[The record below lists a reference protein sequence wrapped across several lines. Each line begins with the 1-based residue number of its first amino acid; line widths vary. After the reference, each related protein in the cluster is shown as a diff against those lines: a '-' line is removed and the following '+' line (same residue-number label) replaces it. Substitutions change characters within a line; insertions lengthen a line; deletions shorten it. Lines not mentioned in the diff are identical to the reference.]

1 MNSINPLNYVN
12 KVWHSPSLRV
22 MFLTFVGMLLALV
35 VDVLLA
41 ARLGT
46 SQTTDALVI
55 AFSLPRL
62 IDTVSRDGIKFSFIP
77 LFIERR
83 NTLDENSF
91 DRFVSG
97 IINVSLVFGIVVT
110 ILFEVLA
117 SGIVTALAPGFSS
130 AGIAEATLLF
140 RACVPLVIFAPA
152 NAVLSVLLNSQKRF
166 YGVALRNA
174 VAPGFMLAGFGLA
187 WGRSNIAF
195 WVAIAYAIGFGVFF
209 LTLFTDAARSG
220 YKHSW
225 RTWSSRDELSR
236 LWEAGFLPTLG
247 FILGQLGRLITRQV
261 LVSFAAVGAISTFYF
276 AVRLVSAA
284 QSIIGVSIATTSLPN
299 MTEHELTGQKSRLA
313 LAMQKNV
320 VKVLLVSLP
329 AVIFIVFFN
338 KTAIDLLYGHG
349 SFNEASIELT
359 SQIFTWLGL
368 SLIFISIVPVIN
380 AGLYA
385 LRAYRAVF
393 YIMFGMALVS
403 VFLAWLF
410 LQWLGLIGIAISTP
424 LAALLNVIAIVVVL
438 QRLKVNLIV
447 ANKSP

>member
-1 MNSINPLNYVN
+1 MNSINFANYIN
-12 KVWHSPSLRV
+12 KVRNSRSLRV
-22 MFLTFVGMLLALV
+22 MSLTFIGMLLALV

-55 AFSLPRL
+55 AFSLPKL

-83 NTLDENSF
+83 KTLSEKAFN
-91 DRFVSG
+91 RFVSG
-97 IINVSLVFGIVVT
+97 IINVALVFGIIVT
-110 ILFEVLA
+110 ILLEILA
-117 SGIVTALAPGFSS
+117 PGIVKALAPGFSS
-130 AGIAEATLLF
+130 AGTAEATLLF
-140 RACVPLVIFAPA
+140 RACVPLVVFAPA
-152 NAVLSVLLNSQKRF
+152 NAILSVLLNSQKRF

-187 WGRSNIAF
+187 WGRSNVAL
-195 WVAIAYAIGFGVFF
+195 WVAIAYAVGFAVFF
-209 LTLFTDAARSG
+209 LTLFTDATRSG

-225 RTWSSRDELSR
+225 KSWSSRNDLSR

-261 LVSFAAVGAISTFYF
+261 LVSFAAVGAIASFYF

-284 QSIIGVSIATTSLPN
+284 QSIIGVSIATTSLPA

-313 LAMQKNV
+313 SAMGKNML
-320 VKVLLVSLP
+320 KVLLVSLP

-338 KTAIDLLYGHG
+338 QTAIDLLYGYG
-349 SFNEASIELT
+349 SFDEAAIAQT
-359 SQIFTWLGL
+359 SQVFTWLGL

-385 LRAYRAVF
+385 LRAYRAIF

-410 LQWLGLIGIAISTP
+410 LRWLGLIGIAISTP
-424 LAALLNVIAIVVVL
+424 LAALINVIVIICVL
-438 QRLKVNLIV
+438 QKLGVNLV
-447 ANKSP
+447 MAKK

>member
-1 MNSINPLNYVN
+1 
-12 KVWHSPSLRV
+12 
-22 MFLTFVGMLLALV
+22 MFLTFIGMLLALV

-46 SQTTDALVI
+46 SQTTDALII

-83 NTLDENSF
+83 NTLSKNSF
-91 DRFVSG
+91 NHFVSG
-97 IINVSLVFGIVVT
+97 IINVSLAFGIIVT

-117 SGIVTALAPGFSS
+117 PGIVTALAPGFSS
-130 AGIAEATLLF
+130 AGTAEATLLF
-140 RACVPLVIFAPA
+140 RASVPLVIFAPA
-152 NAVLSVLLNSQKRF
+152 NAILSVLLNSQKRF
-166 YGVALRNA
+166 LGVALRNA
-174 VAPGFMLAGFGLA
+174 VAPGFMLVGFGLA
-187 WGRSNIAF
+187 WGQSNVAL
-195 WVAIAYAIGFGVFF
+195 WVAIAYAVGFGVFF

-225 RTWSSRDELSR
+225 RKWSSRDDISR

-261 LVSFAAVGAISTFYF
+261 LVSFVAVGAISTFYF

-284 QSIIGVSIATTSLPN
+284 QSIIGVSIATTSLPT
-299 MTEHELTGQKSRLA
+299 MTEHEQSGQKTRLA
-313 LAMQKNV
+313 SQMQKNL

-338 KTAIDLLYGHG
+338 QPAIDLLYGHG
-349 SFNEASIELT
+349 SFNEASIEQT
-359 SQIFTWLGL
+359 SQVFTWLGL

-393 YIMFGMALVS
+393 YIMFSMALVS

-424 LAALLNVIAIVVVL
+424 LAALVNVIVIVYVL
-438 QRLKVNLIV
+438 QRSGVDLLFARK
-447 ANKSP
+447 

>member
-1 MNSINPLNYVN
+1 
-12 KVWHSPSLRV
+12 
-22 MFLTFVGMLLALV
+22 MFLTFIGMVLALA

-83 NTLDENSF
+83 NTLSKNSF
-91 DRFVSG
+91 NHFVSG
-97 IINVSLVFGIVVT
+97 IVNVALIFGIIVT

-117 SGIVTALAPGFSS
+117 PAIVTALAPGFSN
-130 AGIAEATLLF
+130 AGTAEATLLF
-140 RACVPLVIFAPA
+140 RASVPLVIFAPA
-152 NAVLSVLLNSQKRF
+152 NAILSVLLNSQKRF
-166 YGVALRNA
+166 LGVALRNA
-174 VAPGFMLAGFGLA
+174 VAPGFMLVGFGLA
-187 WGRSNIAF
+187 WGRSNIAL
-195 WVAIAYAIGFGVFF
+195 WVAIAYAVGFGVFF

-225 RTWSSRDELSR
+225 KAWSSRNDLSR

-261 LVSFAAVGAISTFYF
+261 LVSFVAVGAIASFYF

-284 QSIIGVSIATTSLPN
+284 QSIIGVSIATTSLPT
-299 MTEHELTGQKSRLA
+299 MTEHEQTGQKTRLA
-313 LAMQKNV
+313 SRMQKNM

-338 KTAIDLLYGHG
+338 QPAIDLLYGHG
-349 SFNEASIELT
+349 SFNEAAIEQT
-359 SQIFTWLGL
+359 SQVFTWLGL

-385 LRAYRAVF
+385 LRAYRAIF

-403 VFLAWLF
+403 VVLAWLF
-410 LQWLGLIGIAISTP
+410 LQWLGLMGIAISTP
-424 LAALLNVIAIVVVL
+424 LAALVNVIVIIYVL
-438 QRLKVNLIV
+438 QRLGVNLLV
-447 ANKSP
+447 ANKSS

>member
-1 MNSINPLNYVN
+1 MNSINFANYIN
-12 KVWHSPSLRV
+12 KVRNSRSLRV
-22 MFLTFVGMLLALV
+22 MSLTFIGMLLALV

-55 AFSLPRL
+55 AFSLPKL

-83 NTLDENSF
+83 KTLSEKAFN
-91 DRFVSG
+91 RFVSG
-97 IINVSLVFGIVVT
+97 IINVALVFGIIVT
-110 ILFEVLA
+110 ILFEILA
-117 SGIVTALAPGFSS
+117 PGIVKALAPGFSS
-130 AGIAEATLLF
+130 AGTAEATLLF
-140 RACVPLVIFAPA
+140 RACVPLVVFAPA
-152 NAVLSVLLNSQKRF
+152 NAILSVLLNSQKRF

-187 WGRSNIAF
+187 WGRSNVAL
-195 WVAIAYAIGFGVFF
+195 WVAIAYAVGFAVFF
-209 LTLFTDAARSG
+209 LTLFTDATRSG
-220 YKHSW
+220 YQHSW
-225 RTWSSRDELSR
+225 KSWSSRNDLSR

-261 LVSFAAVGAISTFYF
+261 LVSFVAVGAIASFYF

-284 QSIIGVSIATTSLPN
+284 QSIIGVSIATTSLPA

-313 LAMQKNV
+313 SAMRKNM

-338 KTAIDLLYGHG
+338 QTAIDLLYGYG
-349 SFNEASIELT
+349 SFNEAAIAQT
-359 SQIFTWLGL
+359 SQVFTWLGL

-385 LRAYRAVF
+385 LRAYRAIF

-424 LAALLNVIAIVVVL
+424 LAALINVIVIICVL
-438 QRLKVNLIV
+438 QRLGVNLILT
-447 ANKSP
+447 KK